1 MTIYYNPAYSAS
13 PYRSSRDVEYG
24 NSYCGN
30 FQLLQRLLFYLGV
43 PYLPATDEERV
54 AYYHA
59 NMQRVITADSLFYH
73 SFVTDSA
80 GASRKILAWRDTL
93 VTVGWN
99 IKEYKGGSAK
109 LAMFRDLEPES
120 MPRGEADYWYLLL
133 SKSRAGEALS
143 KGVNI
148 VVTASQSELCPHIA
162 KILELQQQ
170 NGVMVEYRPM
180 ERPVAEGT
188 LGLVQRAIYDEATAK
203 ISPLSEDDTLE
214 YINFDT
220 EDDALAYVALLPVD
234 DDVVFHCTMPKRFD
248 NTLKMLGKPTVGSM
262 LDAGSPQVVQLFMLG
277 NGLFEYPLNMKRIIE
292 WLNTPLNPM
301 DNALR
306 RELSYAL
313 ISSGGIDNKEWN
325 DVKSKF
331 LSRKDDVAS
340 HYDKYLPLPVD
351 GKIDVERV
359 KAFNDELRKWASS
372 CIHSMKSNSDIILE
386 QLMAINNYCST
397 LITMLEQ
404 APESFD
410 FLDLQLW
417 CRNIAQPASYK
428 QYEAEVGCHN
438 IITSMGDIHDIAER
452 VVWFPACDARSY
464 AYPFDMLN
472 DSEYAELKN
481 DGVLLYKRDHHAF
494 MQQSEMLRMLLN
506 TKRLTI
512 IEAEK
517 SNGEKTQRHPLVLQL
532 EERIKGGFKNITKRV
547 SIPEEFFVMEQ
558 QVDNREGD
566 AMMVQLDE
574 DVVLKERYECATD
587 KDSGAESYS
596 SLEQLIQHPFT
607 YVCQRKAKL
616 KDREMPSAQDCNR
629 TLGNV
634 AHLIIEKVFADGRD
648 VNEATAY
655 YKANYDAIFEEAVR
669 ETGLLLLSKENALSL
684 RKLKRDMLEALRKLT
699 KFIRRNNLSVV
710 SCEYVF
716 NDVPWNDAGE
726 GVMLDSRID
735 MLLNDSSGGKVIF
748 DFKYSSSSRRRCE
761 IEENRALQLA
771 LYRYLV
777 QQQFGKDTRVRIA
790 YILLPDVDILTAD
803 DFDEARPIS
812 VKPDRSGIDIMA
824 EAARSYI
831 FRWKQLKEGRIER
844 VEDCVKGSGEY
855 GVESGLF
862 PLKTYGK
869 TYETDSFNPDYS
881 KLK

>member
-24 NSYCGN
+24 NIYCGDI
-30 FQLLQRLLFYLGV
+30 QLLQRLLFYLGV

-59 NMQRVITADSLFYH
+59 NMQRVITPDSLFYN

-80 GASRKILAWRDTL
+80 GASRKILAWRDAL

-109 LAMFRDLEPES
+109 LAMLRDLEPEN
-120 MPRGEADYWYLLL
+120 MPRGEADYWHLLL
-133 SKSRAGEALS
+133 LKSRVGHTLP
-143 KGVNI
+143 KGIDI

-162 KILELQQQ
+162 QIIESQQQ
-170 NGVMVEYRPM
+170 SGVKVEYRPI
-180 ERPVAEGT
+180 EKLVAEGT
-188 LGLVQRAIYDEATAK
+188 LGCVQRAIFDEATEK
-203 ISPLSEDDTLE
+203 VLPLSEDDTLE
-214 YINFDT
+214 YIHFDT
-220 EDDALAYVALLPVD
+220 EDAALAYVALQPVD
-234 DDVVFHCTMPKRFD
+234 DAVVFHCTMPKRFD

-301 DNALR
+301 DNGLR

-313 ISSGGIDNKEWN
+313 INSGGIDNKEWN
-325 DVKSKF
+325 EVKSRY
-331 LSRKDDVAS
+331 LDGKDDVAS
-340 HYDKYLPLPVD
+340 HCDRYLPLPED
-351 GKIDVERV
+351 GRIDVQRV
-359 KAFNDELRKWASS
+359 KAFNEELRKWALSLIQS
-372 CIHSMKSNSDIILE
+372 RKVNSDIILE
-386 QLMAINNYCST
+386 QLVAINNYCST
-397 LITMLEQ
+397 LIMMLEQ

-417 CRNIAQPASYK
+417 CRNIAQPSSYR
-428 QYEAEVGCHN
+428 QYDAEVGSHN

-452 VVWFPACDARSY
+452 VVWFPACDTGSY

-472 DSEYAELKN
+472 DAEYAELQG

-494 MQQSEMLRMLLN
+494 MQQSEMLRILLN

-517 SNGEKTQRHPLVLQL
+517 SGGTKTLRHPLVLQL
-532 EERIKGGFKNITKRV
+532 EERIKGGFRDITKQV

-558 QVDNREGD
+558 QVDNREGN

-587 KDSGAESYS
+587 NDSGAESYS

-648 VNEATAY
+648 VNDATAY

-684 RKLKRDMLEALRKLT
+684 RQLKHKMKKALQKLT
-699 KFIRRNNLSVV
+699 EFIRQNNLSVV

-716 NDVPWNDAGE
+716 DDVPWNDAGD
-726 GVMLDSRID
+726 GVLLDSRID
-735 MLLNDSSGGKVIF
+735 MLLSDSNGGKVIF
-748 DFKYSSSSRRRCE
+748 DFKYSGGSRQRGE
-761 IEENRALQLA
+761 IEENSALQLA
-771 LYRYLV
+771 MYRYLV
-777 QQQFGKDTRVRIA
+777 QRKFGKDTRVRVA
-790 YILLPDVDILTAD
+790 YILLPDVKKLTV
-803 DFDEARPIS
+803 DEFNEVTPLTVR
-812 VKPDRSGIDIMA
+812 PDRRGIDIMA
-824 EAARSYI
+824 EAARSYR

-844 VEDCVKGSGEY
+844 LEECVKGSGEY

-869 TYETDSFNPDYS
+869 TYENDSFNPDYS

>member
-24 NSYCGN
+24 NIYCGDI
-30 FQLLQRLLFYLGV
+30 QLLQRLLFYLGV
-43 PYLPATDEERV
+43 PYIPATDEERV

-59 NMQRVITADSLFYH
+59 NMQRVITPDSLFYK

-80 GASRKILAWRDTL
+80 GVSRKILAWRDAL

-109 LAMFRDLEPES
+109 LAMLRDLEPEN
-120 MPRGEADYWYLLL
+120 MPRGEADYWHLLL
-133 SKSRAGEALS
+133 LKSRVGHTLP
-143 KGVNI
+143 KGIDI

-162 KILELQQQ
+162 KILESQQHS
-170 NGVMVEYRPM
+170 GVKVEYRPI
-180 ERPVAEGT
+180 EKPVAEGT
-188 LGLVQRAIYDEATAK
+188 LGRVQRAIFDEATEK
-203 ISPLSEDDTLE
+203 ILPLSEDDTLE

-220 EDDALAYVALLPVD
+220 ENAALAYVALQPVD

-301 DNALR
+301 DNGLR

-313 ISSGGIDNKEWN
+313 INSGGIDNKEWN
-325 DVKSKF
+325 EVKSRY
-331 LSRKDDVAS
+331 LDGKDDVAS
-340 HYDKYLPLPVD
+340 HCDRYLPLPED
-351 GKIDVERV
+351 GRIDVQRV
-359 KAFNDELRKWASS
+359 KAFNEELRKWALSLIQS
-372 CIHSMKSNSDIILE
+372 RKVNSDIILE
-386 QLMAINNYCST
+386 QLVAINNYCST
-397 LITMLEQ
+397 LIMMLEQ

-417 CRNIAQPASYK
+417 CRNIAQPSSYR
-428 QYEAEVGCHN
+428 QYDAEVGCHN
-438 IITSMGDIHDIAER
+438 IITTMGDIHDIAER
-452 VVWFPACDARSY
+452 VVWFPACDTGSY

-472 DSEYAELKN
+472 DAEYEELQG

-494 MQQSEMLRMLLN
+494 MQQSEMLRILLN

-517 SNGEKTQRHPLVLQL
+517 SGGTKTLRHPLVLQL
-532 EERIKGGFKNITKRV
+532 EERIKGGFRDITKQV

-558 QVDNREGD
+558 QVDNREGN

-587 KDSGAESYS
+587 NDSGAESYS

-648 VNEATAY
+648 VNDATAY

-684 RKLKRDMLEALRKLT
+684 RQLKHKMKKALQKLT
-699 KFIRRNNLSVV
+699 EFIRQNNLSVV
-710 SCEYVF
+710 SCEYEF
-716 NDVPWNDAGE
+716 DDVPWNDAGD
-726 GVMLDSRID
+726 GVLLDSRID
-735 MLLNDSSGGKVIF
+735 MLLSDSNGGKVIF
-748 DFKYSSSSRRRCE
+748 DFKYSGGSRQRGE
-761 IEENRALQLA
+761 IEENSALQLA
-771 LYRYLV
+771 IYRYLV
-777 QQQFGKDTRVRIA
+777 QRKFGKDTRVRVA
-790 YILLPDVDILTAD
+790 YILLPDVKKLTV
-803 DFDEARPIS
+803 DEFNEVTPLTVR
-812 VKPDRSGIDIMA
+812 PDRRGIDIMA
-824 EAARSYI
+824 EAARSYR

-844 VEDCVKGSGEY
+844 VEECVKGSGEY

-869 TYETDSFNPDYS
+869 TYENDSFNPDYS